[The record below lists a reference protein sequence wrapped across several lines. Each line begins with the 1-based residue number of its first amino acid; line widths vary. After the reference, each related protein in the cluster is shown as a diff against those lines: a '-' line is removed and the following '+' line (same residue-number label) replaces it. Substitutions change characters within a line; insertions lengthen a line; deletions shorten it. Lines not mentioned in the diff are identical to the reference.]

1 MNGQRTQDITFVCA
15 LSVVSIAFATAIIA
29 GDFGGVM
36 REFEVS
42 EVVVALSVSL
52 MIVGFG
58 IGPLILAPL
67 VRLST
72 AYAFALANAL
82 L

>member
-1 MNGQRTQDITFVCA
+1 MK
-15 LSVVSIAFATAIIA
+15 
-29 GDFGGVM
+29 
-36 REFEVS
+36 EFEVS

-67 VRLST
+67 VRS
-72 AYAFALANAL
+72 YS
-82 L
+82 